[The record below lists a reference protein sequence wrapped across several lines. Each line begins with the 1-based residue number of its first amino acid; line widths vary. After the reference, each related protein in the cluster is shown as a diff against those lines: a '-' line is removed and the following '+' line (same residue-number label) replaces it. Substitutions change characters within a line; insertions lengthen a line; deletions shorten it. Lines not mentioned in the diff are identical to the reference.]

1 MILKNDNALF
11 SCLSPCLPL
20 IFFHFNLQNK
30 NPLVFVKFCSFF
42 LVLMSSFVIFL
53 QLNDAM
59 GINDDVTGEIDMTYT
74 ADGVAR
80 VITLGKTTQI
90 NVS

>member
-1 MILKNDNALF
+1 
-11 SCLSPCLPL
+11 
-20 IFFHFNLQNK
+20 
-30 NPLVFVKFCSFF
+30 
-42 LVLMSSFVIFL
+42 MSSFVIFL